1 MFTKLLFFLLFAS
14 FLLISP
20 LKTFAQDE
28 QTEPDQKALVSAGK
42 QEILRGE
49 VLKVDEESGR
59 EILGRQYPVQVVRV
73 KIFEGAEKGQEV
85 TIRHGERFSITQ
97 GRKVSTGEKIVLVK
111 DTTIIGDETKVDY
124 QIVDKYRLPQVAA
137 ITMVFAL
144 LVLALSR
151 LRGLGS
157 LVGLAISL
165 LVIIKFI
172 VPQILSGRDPLLVII
187 VGSFFI
193 MLTTI
198 YLAHGFSKR
207 TTIALASTAFTL
219 TTVVL
224 LSVLFV
230 KISKLSG
237 LGNEDAAS
245 LQFGQATAGINF
257 RGLLLGG
264 MVIGALGV
272 LDDITTSLATAV
284 FELKRANEK
293 LKFGE
298 LFSSGMAIGREHI
311 TSLVNTLLLAYAGA
325 SLPIFLFIVL
335 NPSGQ
340 PMWFIL
346 NSEILMEEAIR
357 TLAGSFGLVL
367 AVPITAFLA
376 ASFIG
381 KIKEIKIK

>member
-1 MFTKLLFFLLFAS
+1 MLRKLLCFLIFAIFLLFNP
-14 FLLISP
+14 LITS
-20 LKTFAQDE
+20 AQNG
-28 QTEPDQKALVSAGK
+28 QTEPSQEALVSGGK
-42 QEILRGE
+42 QEVLRGE
-49 VLKVDEESGR
+49 VIKVDEEAGR
-59 EILGRQYPVQVVRV
+59 EILGRQYPVQVVVV
-73 KIFEGAEKGQEV
+73 KLLEGGDKGQEV
-85 TIRHGERFSITQ
+85 TIRHGERFSISA
-97 GRKVSTGEKIVLVK
+97 GRRVSAGEKIVLVK
-111 DTTIIGDETKVDY
+111 DTTVIGDQTEVDW
-124 QIVDKYRLPQVAA
+124 QIVDKYRLPQIAA

-157 LVGLAISL
+157 LIGLAISL
-165 LVIIKFI
+165 MVIVQFI
-172 VPQILSGRDPLLVII
+172 VPQILKGRDPLLVII
-187 VGSFFI
+187 LGSFFI

-198 YLAHGFSKR
+198 YLAHGFSRR

-230 KISKLSG
+230 KITKLSG

-245 LQFGQATAGINF
+245 LQFGQSTAGINF

-272 LDDITTSLATAV
+272 LDDITTSLATAI

-293 LKFGE
+293 LKLGQ
-298 LFSSGMAIGREHI
+298 LFTSGMAIGREHI

-346 NSEILMEEAIR
+346 NSEILMEEAVR

-376 ASFIG
+376 ANFADG
-381 KIKEIKIK
+381 KKTKS